1 MIRPILVVAG
11 IVAVL
16 MLAVTAWAWGQVPAG
31 AQIPVHWG
39 PSGEADGFASKEV
52 GLLLMPALALGIGAL
67 LAFIPAIDPRR
78 ANILRSQPAYRGIA
92 YGALLLMLAL
102 HVAAILVATGRTVD
116 MPRFVSIGVG
126 VLFVVIGNFLGKTR
140 SSWFFGIRTPWTLS
154 SERSWTL
161 THRLGGYIFVAFGA
175 VMILIGIVDPELLSW
190 VLVPGLVV
198 VVGVPVAYSYFV
210 WRQDTNRQPMESN
223 DNDA

>member
-1 MIRPILVVAG
+1 MIRPILVAAG
-11 IVAVL
+11 IVSVL

-52 GLLLMPALALGIGAL
+52 GLLLLPGLTLGIGAL
-67 LAFIPAIDPRR
+67 LAVIPAIDPRR
-78 ANILRSQPAYRGIA
+78 ANLLRSQPAYRGIA

-102 HVAAILVATGRTVD
+102 HVAAVLAATGRTVD

-126 VLFVVIGNFLGKTR
+126 ILFVVIGNFLGKTR
-140 SSWFFGIRTPWTLS
+140 SSWFFGIRTPWTLT

-161 THRLGGYIFVAFGA
+161 THRLGGYIFLAFGA
-175 VMILIGIVDPELLSW
+175 VMILIGVVNPELLAW

-198 VVGVPVAYSYFV
+198 VVGVPVAYSYYI
-210 WRQDTNRQPMESN
+210 WRQDNGRQPMESH
-223 DNDA
+223 DDDA